1 MSGICHPY
9 FLFVGDH
16 PDAPA
21 VSGGDPID
29 LGVDSA
35 KVPAGA
41 AQRLTLEMAKL
52 TIFKYDKSL

>member
-1 MSGICHPY
+1 MS
-9 FLFVGDH
+9 DH

-21 VSGGDPID
+21 VSRGDPVD

-41 AQRLTLEMAKL
+41 AERFTLEMAKL
-52 TIFKYDKSL
+52 TYFEYDKSL